1 MNVVSPKG
9 SEIAFDSEGFQ
20 FSSIISSGNGVEPA
34 LIHARR
40 LGDSHHSAAAV
51 AEPFLLM
58 RQGDSTVQII
68 TRDFNL
74 AWDFRSVAWAA
85 TLLYNAQR
93 AVCAGV
99 VWGAAL
105 GLPLAFHG
113 DARSATAGFCSPC
126 SCRSTGWSCCLWLI
140 WRGRS
145 RIVFQA
151 VVGLNLLAGVLIA
164 TGDPLL
170 CLVKAFWP
178 SLVPMEKPP
187 LFSAHLVILL
197 LKSTETTEWVTSR
210 HGRRST
216 NAGNSSSQACR
227 QCGTLISPG
236 CAGVSNLLEEM
247 DMSKLSQKERTGL
260 FREKAR
266 NDANKGRF
274 DPPGLSLA
282 EKLGLTFLTGGLGA
296 ISFFDDETRDRKNL
310 QKCTSQNHGA
320 QLDSAQATVIA
331 SGRAWLARTTGS
343 EC

>member
-113 DARSATAGFCSPC
+113 DARSATAVLLLPVLMPIYWLVMLPVAYLA
-126 SCRSTGWSCCLWLI
+126 RSI
-140 WRGRS
+140 ANR
-145 RIVFQA
+145 VPA

-210 HGRRST
+210 HGRR
-216 NAGNSSSQACR
+216 
-227 QCGTLISPG
+227 
-236 CAGVSNLLEEM
+236 
-247 DMSKLSQKERTGL
+247 
-260 FREKAR
+260 
-266 NDANKGRF
+266 
-274 DPPGLSLA
+274 
-282 EKLGLTFLTGGLGA
+282 
-296 ISFFDDETRDRKNL
+296 
-310 QKCTSQNHGA
+310 
-320 QLDSAQATVIA
+320 
-331 SGRAWLARTTGS
+331 
-343 EC
+343 